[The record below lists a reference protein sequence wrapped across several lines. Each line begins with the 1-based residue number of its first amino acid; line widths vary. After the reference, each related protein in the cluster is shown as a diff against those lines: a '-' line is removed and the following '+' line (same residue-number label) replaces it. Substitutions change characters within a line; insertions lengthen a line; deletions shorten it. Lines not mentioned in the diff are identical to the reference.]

1 MKKRPNLFSS
11 AIFRLLL
18 IILAVVIPLNILTLV
33 LSRTV
38 LRDVERQISLENQN
52 ALDLYVSQ
60 LDYTMSRAATAMN
73 RFVRENVEFL
83 TLSDKNTEGSAADAQ
98 MQSIVKLRYEIR
110 KKLEDHSGL
119 NIYNLGTGQG
129 YSVLDIVKNFEEATG
144 VKIPYVIKPRRPGDI
159 ATCYADATKAKE
171 ELGWVAENGIR
182 EMCADSW
189 NWQSH
194 NPNGYEE

>member
-11 AIFRLLL
+11 ALFRLLL

-38 LRDVERQISLENQN
+38 LRDVDRQISLENQH
-52 ALDLYVSQ
+52 ALDLYVSP

-110 KKLEDHSGL
+110 KKLEDHSMISGTPMSSKRQKIMVEIKRGL
-119 NIYNLGTGQG
+119 G
-129 YSVLDIVKNFEEATG
+129 
-144 VKIPYVIKPRRPGDI
+144 
-159 ATCYADATKAKE
+159 
-171 ELGWVAENGIR
+171 
-182 EMCADSW
+182 
-189 NWQSH
+189 
-194 NPNGYEE
+194 